1 MIVMITI
8 SLILENEIISIQ
20 LIRSL
25 GAFVCFFLWIKVF
38 YWARLFTNLA
48 YYVKL
53 VQDTIIDSQYFI
65 FMVCLIIL
73 SFSSYFYVADQN
85 LKDGDTMIK
94 EYYGKGSD
102 LLNSVVSVYMLGALG
117 DFESDS
123 YSQG

>member
-1 MIVMITI
+1 
-8 SLILENEIISIQ
+8 
-20 LIRSL
+20 
-25 GAFVCFFLWIKVF
+25 
-38 YWARLFTNLA
+38 
-48 YYVKL
+48 
-53 VQDTIIDSQYFI
+53 
-65 FMVCLIIL
+65 MVCLIIL